1 MTIFQNYKLVRRLLL
16 KFNINLLMI
25 SIYIINQNF
34 IIVKTMALILVMIY
48 YANKYISVIKNTEN
62 LTFEYLIIDEYQDI
76 SEDRYILAKQVSDK
90 NAAKVVAVGD
100 DWQTI
105 FSFAG
110 SKIEYIYNFSIYFPT
125 ANVENIKS
133 LS

>member
-1 MTIFQNYKLVRRLLL
+1 
-16 KFNINLLMI
+16 MI

-34 IIVKTMALILVMIY
+34 IIVKTMAFDFSDIIY

-62 LTFEYLIIDEYQDI
+62 LNFEYLIIDEYQDI

-105 FSFAG
+105 FSFCR
-110 SKIEYIYNFSIYFPT
+110 F
-125 ANVENIKS
+125 
-133 LS
+133 

>member
-1 MTIFQNYKLVRRLLL
+1 
-16 KFNINLLMI
+16 
-25 SIYIINQNF
+25 
-34 IIVKTMALILVMIY
+34 MIY

-62 LTFEYLIIDEYQDI
+62 LNFEYLIIDEYQDI

-110 SKIEYIYNFSIYFPT
+110 SKIEYIYNFPIYFPLL
-125 ANVENIKS
+125 NI
-133 LS
+133 